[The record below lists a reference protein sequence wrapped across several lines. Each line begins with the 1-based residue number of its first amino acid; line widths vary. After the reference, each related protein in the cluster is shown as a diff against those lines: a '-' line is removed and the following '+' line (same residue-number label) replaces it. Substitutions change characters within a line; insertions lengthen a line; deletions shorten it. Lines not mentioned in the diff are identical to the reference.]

1 MYLLIK
7 ILIYNF
13 SLAVYLGVK
22 YNKKLNFNFK
32 DMAKFILEIKYKL
45 KTTVKDN

>member
-13 SLAVYLGVK
+13 SLAINLGVK
-22 YNKKLNFNFK
+22 YSNELNFNPK
-32 DMAKFILEIKYKL
+32 GTAEFILEI
-45 KTTVKDN
+45 